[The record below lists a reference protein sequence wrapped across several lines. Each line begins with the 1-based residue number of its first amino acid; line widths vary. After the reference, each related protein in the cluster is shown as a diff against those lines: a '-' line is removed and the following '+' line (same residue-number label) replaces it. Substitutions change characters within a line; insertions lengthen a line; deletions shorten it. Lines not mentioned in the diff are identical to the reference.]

1 MAEGV
6 IHTDST
12 ADVRGLRILIAYA
25 SKHGATAGIAQR
37 IGEALRLA
45 GQDARVL
52 AISEVR
58 DLNDYHAA
66 IVGSAVYMGRWIKEA
81 TSFVRQH
88 QVELAAMPLWL
99 FSSGPVGPKALPEAS
114 DLAKFRKVLDVR
126 GDATFDGALD
136 AQKLSLS
143 ERMMVKAVGAPY
155 GDYRNW
161 DEVDAWARSVATSL
175 GSPVPQAPAGVS

>member
-25 SKHGATAGIAQR
+25 SKHGATAGIAER

-52 AISEVR
+52 PISEVR
-58 DLNDYHAA
+58 NLKDYHAA
-66 IVGSAVYMGRWIKEA
+66 IVGSAMYMGRWMKEA

-114 DLAKFRKVLDVR
+114 DLAGFRKVLEVR

-143 ERMMVKAVGAPY
+143 ERMMVKAVRAPY